1 MGEIV
6 ITESMVTS
14 SPDLKGLKLDAF
26 TKSARQLRKLTDE
39 LQDVS
44 MSLRMVPVSGRSKKC
59 IGSCVTW
66 QKSWETGQAHTGG
79 EDTEVDKTI
88 VDSISDPIM
97 HIVRTPWTMGSRR
110 RQDRIRCRKDPGG

>member
-1 MGEIV
+1 
-6 ITESMVTS
+6 MVTA

-44 MSLRMVPVSGRSKKC
+44 MSLRMVPVSGTFQKMNRIVRDMCKKL
-59 IGSCVTW
+59 G
-66 QKSWETGQAHTGG
+66 KQAHLTLIG

-88 VDSISDPIM
+88 VDSIGD
-97 HIVRTPWTMGSRR
+97 RR
-110 RQDRIRCRKDPGG
+110 PGR